1 MAAAES
7 RQLDSRQE
15 RPDRLARP
23 KLAHL
28 RSFLYL
34 ARAGSMTAA
43 AEELGMS
50 QPTMSDHIEQ
60 LERGFDERLF
70 IRGPTGVHL
79 TATGAALQRSIEH
92 SITQLDNLTF
102 GSLARPLILGGPPD
116 LLGERV
122 LPTLA
127 PLMSPEGMTVR
138 VQPGIAEELLE
149 HLRNRT
155 VDLFIATRRLNAL
168 DMKVRYHRLFQEQY
182 VLVGNAAWKKRLP
195 SDVSEE
201 DAVRALAEAPFLT
214 FDEDLPIIR
223 DHPLI
228 AEHEDAIFGADPL
241 ARVALIMP
249 NFGALRNVAIEGGG
263 VTVLPLYVAEEAIK
277 AKKLFELYEPEDRK
291 FNPIYLAHRDEPQN
305 AAVERIVDELRRKA
319 PTWETKEAK
328 AAAAAEDVQR
338 ACKTAAAG
346 PFYE

>member
-1 MAAAES
+1 MAATES
-7 RQLDSRQE
+7 RQHEQRGE
-15 RPDRLARP
+15 RPDRLAQP

-43 AEELGMS
+43 ADALRMS

-60 LERGFDERLF
+60 LERGFEERLF
-70 IRGPTGVHL
+70 IRGPMGVEL
-79 TATGAALQRSIEH
+79 TAGGEALRQSIEH

-127 PLMSPEGMTVR
+127 PLLSPDGIRVC
-138 VQPGIAEELLE
+138 VQPGIPEVLLD

-155 VDLFIATRRLNAL
+155 VDLFIATRRINAL
-168 DMKVRYHRLFQEQY
+168 DMKIKYHRLFQEQY
-182 VLVGNAAWKKRLP
+182 VLVGNADWKKRLP
-195 SDVSEE
+195 TGVSEE
-201 DAVRALAEAPFLT
+201 EAVRVLAEAPFLI

-228 AEHEDAIFGADPL
+228 AEHEEAIFGADPL
-241 ARVALIMP
+241 ARVVLTMS
-249 NFGALRNVAIEGGG
+249 NLGALRNAAIEGGG
-263 VTVLPLYVAEEAIK
+263 VTVLPLYLAEEAIK
-277 AKKLFELYEPEDRK
+277 AKKLFELYKPEDRK
-291 FNPIYLAHRDEPQN
+291 FNPIYLAHRDEPQS
-305 AAVERIVDELRRKA
+305 AVVQRIVEELRRKA
-319 PTWETKEAK
+319 PRWETKEAK
-328 AAAAAEDVQR
+328 AAAAAEHAQR
-338 ACKTAAAG
+338 ATRTVEG